1 MTLATE
7 ALNGVDVEQL
17 TETINQVKED
27 PDLAKFNFRAHTEW
41 MNGAFARTEIQDFY
55 GAGKEDDSRTEP
67 FVMEGDEPP
76 VLLGSNKAPNAVET
90 VLHALTSCL
99 AVGFVYN
106 AAAKGIEVENLNFD
120 ISGDIDL
127 HAFLGLSDEIRPGYE
142 NIKVSYKV
150 NCDASREEVEEL
162 CEYVQKTSPV
172 LDIIKNPVP
181 VTVEMVD

>member
-1 MTLATE
+1 MTVETE

-17 TETINQVKED
+17 TDTINQVND
-27 PDLAKFNFRAHTEW
+27 NQDLAKFNFRAHTEW
-41 MNGAFARTEIQDFY
+41 MNGALSRTEIQDFY
-55 GAGKEDDSRTEP
+55 GAGKEDNSRSEP
-67 FVMEGDEPP
+67 FVMEGDELS

-106 AAAKGIEVENLNFD
+106 AAAKGIEIEDLSFD
-120 ISGDIDL
+120 ISGDLDL
-127 HAFLGLSDEIRPGYE
+127 HAFLGLSDESRPGYD

-172 LDIIKNPVP
+172 MDIIKNPVP
-181 VTVEMVD
+181 VTVEMVN

>member
-1 MTLATE
+1 MSVTTE

-17 TETINQVKED
+17 TETINQVKAN

-41 MNGAFARTEIQDFY
+41 MNGALARTEIQEFY
-55 GAGKEDDSRTEP
+55 GAGKEDESRKEP

-99 AVGFVYN
+99 SVGFVYN
-106 AAAKGIEVENLNFD
+106 AAAKGIEVEDLTFD
-120 ISGDIDL
+120 ISGEMDL
-127 HAFLGLSDEIRPGYE
+127 HAFLGLSDKTRPGYE

-181 VTVEMVD
+181 VTVELVN